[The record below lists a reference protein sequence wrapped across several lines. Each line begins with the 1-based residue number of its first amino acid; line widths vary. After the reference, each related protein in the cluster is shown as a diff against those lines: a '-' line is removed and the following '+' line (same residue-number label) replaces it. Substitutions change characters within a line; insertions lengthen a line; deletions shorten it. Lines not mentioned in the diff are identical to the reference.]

1 MNDERHDNPVT
12 KTATEPAAVP
22 TPADVLR
29 GAGTAAPGNRGSDG
43 DASAPASA
51 AIRVNLPAFEGPLD
65 LLLHLIQQ
73 DEIDITDIPI
83 SKITKQYLE
92 MLDLMRELDLEVA
105 GEFLVMAATLMEIK
119 SRSLLPGDAQTATDD
134 APDPRRELVRQLL
147 EYRKFKDAAAAL
159 EAKAEEAGARVARQE
174 PPEPAA
180 DRGPKVRAVELWDLV
195 SAFARLMRET
205 QSLQPTTIL
214 VDDTPQ
220 HVYEAQI
227 RERVTAAGGRL
238 PFLAAFLPPYFKARL
253 IGIFLAVLELIR
265 HRGLGLDQLEPG
277 TEIYLVAL
285 PAGPPEGEPAA
296 PEE

>member
-1 MNDERHDNPVT
+1 MSYTVM
-12 KTATEPAAVP
+12 
-22 TPADVLR
+22 L
-29 GAGTAAPGNRGSDG
+29 
-43 DASAPASA
+43 DA
-51 AIRVNLPAFEGPLD
+51 FHGPLD
-65 LLLHLIQQ
+65 LLLYLVKRNEV
-73 DEIDITDIPI
+73 DVLDIPI
-83 SKITKQYLE
+83 AVLADQFLVYVLAVK
-92 MLDLMRELDLEVA
+92 ELDIEFA

-119 SRSLLPGDAQTATDD
+119 SRSLLPADAQAATDD

-205 QSLQPTTIL
+205 QSLQPTTIA

-296 PEE
+296 PTE